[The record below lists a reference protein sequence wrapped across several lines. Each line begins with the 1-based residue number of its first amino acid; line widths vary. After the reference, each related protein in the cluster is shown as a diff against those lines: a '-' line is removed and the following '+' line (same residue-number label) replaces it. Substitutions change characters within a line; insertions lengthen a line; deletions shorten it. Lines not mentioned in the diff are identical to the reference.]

1 MNRSHYYQILGISE
15 NAGLKEIKEAFR
27 RKAKAFHPDLN
38 KSEGAHE
45 HFIDINEAY
54 NYLVDMHTNS
64 GKNQGDQAAMDDYY
78 RKWVE
83 EERQKARAWAVKRA
97 RMRYEEFRNSSVHKT
112 TSMMSHMLDYF
123 LMVLGVFI
131 IIAGGFGLY
140 SQGLY
145 LTENDTEVL
154 NIRGII
160 AEIVITVAGIL
171 FIAMSL
177 GNIKAYRKKSVK

>member
-1 MNRSHYYQILGISE
+1 MKTSHYYHILGIPE

-27 RKAKAFHPDLN
+27 RKAKAYHPDLN
-38 KSEGAHE
+38 KSEGAHD

-54 NYLVDMHTNS
+54 NYLVDMHTRS
-64 GKNQGDQAAMDDYY
+64 GGNTGDQAAMDDYY
-78 RKWVE
+78 RQWVE
-83 EERQKARAWAVKRA
+83 QERQKARAWAAKRA

-112 TSMMSHMLDYF
+112 TSMLSHMLDYF
-123 LMVLGVFI
+123 LMVVGVFI
-131 IIAGGFGLY
+131 IIAGGLGLY

-145 LTENDTEVL
+145 LTENGTEVL

-160 AEIVITVAGIL
+160 AEIVITVTGIV

-177 GNIKAYRKKSVK
+177 GSIREFRRKSRK

>member
-1 MNRSHYYQILGISE
+1 MRTSHYYQILGIPE

-38 KSEGAHE
+38 KSEEAHD

-64 GKNQGDQAAMDDYY
+64 AKNQGNQAAMEDYY
-78 RKWVE
+78 RRWME
-83 EERQKARAWAVKRA
+83 EERLKARAWAAKRA

-112 TSMMSHMLDYF
+112 TSLLSHMLDYF
-123 LMVLGVFI
+123 LLALGVFI
-131 IIAGGFGLY
+131 IIAGGVGLY

-145 LTENDTEVL
+145 LTDNDTEVL

-160 AEIVITVAGIL
+160 AEIVITITGIL

-177 GNIKAYRKKSVK
+177 NNIKAYRKEK

>member
-1 MNRSHYYQILGISE
+1 MKTKHYYQILGIPE

-27 RKAKAFHPDLN
+27 RKAKIFHPDLN

-54 NYLVDMHTNS
+54 NYLVDMHKS
-64 GKNQGDQAAMDDYY
+64 GRNPDDAASMDEYY
-78 RKWVE
+78 RQWME
-83 EERQKARAWAVKRA
+83 EERQKARAWAAKRA

-112 TSMMSHMLDYF
+112 TSMLSHMLDYF
-123 LMVLGVFI
+123 LMALGIFI
-131 IIAGGFGLY
+131 IIAGGVGLY

-160 AEIVITVAGIL
+160 TEIVITVAGL
-171 FIAMSL
+171 VFIAMSL
-177 GNIKAYRKKSVK
+177 GNIKAYRKKSGK